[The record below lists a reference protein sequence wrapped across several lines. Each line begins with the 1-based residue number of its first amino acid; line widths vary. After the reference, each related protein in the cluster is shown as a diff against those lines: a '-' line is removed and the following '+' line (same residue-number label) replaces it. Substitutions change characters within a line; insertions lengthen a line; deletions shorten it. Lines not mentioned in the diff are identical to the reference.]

1 MSSGESEILQD
12 MKKKKIIGL
21 LMLLLPVLSFAQASG
36 GQVKKPVKKTQSVTA
51 KPKPSPKKQAK
62 QTATATKISP
72 TTFSNYMKDKSV
84 VVTNNNELELE
95 KMLTMPMGI
104 TNCNLLKAPFQM
116 IKDGLSQ
123 YYNVEDSFEEWG
135 NGIFVLKRNNE
146 TFVKIMYHGIPLYS
160 FFINI
165 INSKNALIQRSIT
178 YRFRV
183 PKLNMEIPCRYL
195 DKMVQDFNNLGI
207 SINYHKERS
216 DYTFGKQK
224 KGNIEYKIELQDY
237 DNYWQFNICESVYK
251 E

>member
-1 MSSGESEILQD
+1 MYMGKRQ
-12 MKKKKIIGL
+12 IIGL
-21 LMLLLPVLSFAQASG
+21 LMHLLPVLAFAQASG

-51 KPKPSPKKQAK
+51 RPKTSPKMQTKQSAQPNK
-62 QTATATKISP
+62 MSSNTIS
-72 TTFSNYMKDKSV
+72 YHMKDETD
-84 VVTNNNELELE
+84 VVTNNSELELA
-95 KMLTMPMGI
+95 KMLIMPMGTI
-104 TNCNLLKAPFQM
+104 NCDLLKAPFKV

-135 NGIFVLKRNNE
+135 YGIFVSKKNN
-146 TFVKIMYHGIPLYS
+146 VALDKIMYHGIPLYS

-165 INSKNALIQRSIT
+165 ISSKNALIQRSIT

-207 SINYHKERS
+207 IINYHKERS
-216 DYTFGKQK
+216 DYTYGIQK
-224 KGNIEYKIELQDY
+224 IGNIEYKIELQDN
-237 DNYWQFNICESVYK
+237 DNYWQFNVCEKVYQ